1 MIENSWISRAQRA
14 VTSSAE
20 SSWRP
25 VVCGALQGIV
35 LGPVLFKLVINDHS
49 EMSECALNMVA
60 DDMTLVGVTDS
71 PEGSAATQQDLDR
84 LERWVQRKL
93 VKFKK
98 EVQDPKLEEEWPTT
112 PGQVQSSSVEEGMG
126 VLMDKKLL

>member
-20 SSWRP
+20 SSGRP

-98 EVQDPKLEEEWPTT
+98 EVQDPKLEEE
-112 PGQVQSSSVEEGMG
+112 
-126 VLMDKKLL
+126 

>member
-1 MIENSWISRAQRA
+1 MIENSWISRAQRV

-35 LGPVLFKLVINDHS
+35 LGPVLFKLVINDHN

-98 EVQDPKLEEEWPTT
+98 EVQDPKLEEE
-112 PGQVQSSSVEEGMG
+112 
-126 VLMDKKLL
+126 